1 MKNYKY
7 DIFISYKHESLD
19 KAVAAKLQKSLE
31 HYKIPKEIQK
41 KTGKEKIK
49 RVFRDEEELA
59 VSSDL
64 GKEIEGQIAQSEY
77 LLVVCSKKT
86 KESQW
91 VLKEIDTF
99 LKYRDAE
106 HILPVL
112 IEGEPEESLPESILV
127 YGEPMAA
134 DVRGKNEKE
143 VLKKVKKELPRLI
156 APILHCSYDE
166 LKQRARNYQIKRM
179 LIGTSVALIAVASFA
194 AYAVFQSARLNKE
207 YQETRRNQARNMAQT
222 SEKLLE
228 RGDRMGA
235 LKTALAV
242 STKNGDSEEA
252 LVPEQM
258 GALNDA
264 LYSYEVGN
272 KLYFRPMRAEHI
284 ENETTEKIRWSPN
297 REYYISLDAAG
308 YVYFFD
314 GKTGKCIWKEFGDG
328 LKEKVEG
335 FYATTFID
343 NNTAALL
350 AEEKICIVNFREKT
364 LEKTIELNL
373 KVENLSNEYENKL
386 DEYGILY
393 NKKEILVYG
402 TESIVAYDLKTEKL
416 TFVIKKRDIK
426 KSDYSVIN
434 KVIYINENTILI
446 GIGDSWGKGGG
457 LFSYYI
463 NDKKINQIS
472 SKSTE
477 DIYVINDKYIGVS
490 QYNYKKENREYNY
503 EMCIYD
509 YRTGEK
515 VCSKKKLTA
524 ATDHYEYTGWRSE
537 KMKVNEKLED
547 VVMFYFRDKVYCILL
562 KNFKIINEKSYVT
575 YIVGIEKYD
584 DTRVLVGTLDG
595 GIWLYFSPFV
605 EKDQKGMLE
614 AKYFDKGSIVSETGY
629 GITQFSYSKKSLR
642 TVVWVNDS
650 DKMIVTGGN
659 LKDTKVS
666 KNFTKSKKEKEN
678 IRSVDYF
685 SINEQG
691 KEKTYRCVLY
701 EKKNNNYSLDIYEVG
716 KTKMVYRMEYPEDA
730 ILNPYTIGKRGNDTV
745 LCYITPNKYNSNI
758 VHVVNIKEK
767 QEIEKY
773 EIGDNLNDGY
783 VYNKDLSYIWYYDIE
798 GLKCMRLS
806 KKSGEKTDTELEKKM
821 QSKDY
826 IEKIWV
832 SNNNQYVA
840 VLYSNERPDYSKN
853 YYLKVWDIKNETW
866 KKINGQE
873 KIEGFF
879 AEEDLYSHTIPQVV
893 TFGRKNNW
901 LAVSKGD
908 TTIEIIDLDKGRTQ
922 HILSISGPQNKEK
935 KWICTIE
942 FFDDEQYMI
951 VRECENQI
959 ALWDIQKEKRIMNQ
973 KIGETFYDG
982 DEKIKAGNQYFAVEK
997 PHGWVTIFTVD
1008 DKQRFSLYADVSG
1021 GWADLNTGE
1030 MIIDGEWN
1038 PYFYISKIYNFQEL
1052 KKEALKVLDGET
1064 LTKEEK
1070 RKYFL
1075 EE

>member
-1 MKNYKY
+1 MENYKY
-7 DIFISYKHESLD
+7 DIFISYKHEALD

-64 GKEIEGQIAQSEY
+64 GKEIEDQIEQSEY

-112 IEGEPEESLPESILV
+112 IEGEPEESFPESILV

-179 LIGTSVALIAVASFA
+179 LIGTSVALVAVASFA

-207 YQETRRNQARNMAQT
+207 YQETRRNQARNMAQI

-228 RGDRMGA
+228 QGDRIGA

-242 STKNGDSEEA
+242 LPENENSKEA

-272 KLYFRPMRAEHI
+272 ELDFQPMRAEY
-284 ENETTEKIRWSPN
+284 TEDKLIGKIQWNPQK
-297 REYYISLDAAG
+297 EYYVTLDNAG

-328 LKEKVEG
+328 LKEKVQG
-335 FYATTFID
+335 FYAVTFID
-343 NNTAALL
+343 NDTAALL
-350 AEEKICIVNFREKT
+350 AEEKICIVNFKEKT

-373 KVENLSNEYENKL
+373 KVENLSNGYGNKL
-386 DEYGILY
+386 DEYAILY
-393 NKKEILVYG
+393 NKTEILIYG
-402 TESIVAYDLKTEKL
+402 IESIAVYDLKTEKL
-416 TFVIKKRDIK
+416 TFVIKKNDLK
-426 KSDYSVIN
+426 KSDSSIIN
-434 KVIYINENTILI
+434 KVIYANKDMILI
-446 GIGDSWGKGGG
+446 GICDSLESGGG
-457 LFSYYI
+457 LFSYSKK
-463 NDKKINQIS
+463 NKKIRKIS
-472 SKSTE
+472 DE
-477 DIYVINDKYIGVS
+477 NIGEIYVINNKYIGVS
-490 QYNYKKENREYNY
+490 QYEIGEYKVKYS
-503 EMCIYD
+503 MDIYD
-509 YRTGEK
+509 YYNGKRIWGSEDLI
-515 VCSKKKLTA
+515 VAS
-524 ATDHYEYTGWRSE
+524 DPYEYMGWLATE
-537 KMKVNEKLED
+537 MKINQKLER
-547 VVMFYFRDKVYCILL
+547 VVLFYFKDTIYCFSL
-562 KNFKIINEKSYVT
+562 NSFKIINEKQYDT

-584 DTRVLVGTLDG
+584 DIRVLIGTADG
-595 GIWLYFSPFV
+595 GIFLYCDAFV
-605 EKDQKGMLE
+605 EEKMSALVGNQ
-614 AKYFDKGSIVSETGY
+614 YIFY
-629 GITQFSYSKKSLR
+629 GKIEPEVGHSITQFSYSKKSLN
-642 TVVWVNDS
+642 TVVQANMKA
-650 DKMIVTGGN
+650 KMIVTGGN

-678 IRSVDYF
+678 IRSVNYF

-701 EKKNNNYSLDIYEVG
+701 QKKNNNYSLDIYEVG
-716 KTKMVYRMEYPEDA
+716 KTKMVYRMEYPEDD
-730 ILNPYTIGKRGNDTV
+730 ILNPYIIGRRENDTV
-745 LCYITPNKYNSNI
+745 LCYITHEKYNSNI
-758 VHVVNIKEK
+758 VHIINIKEK

-773 EIGDNLNDGY
+773 EIGDNLNADY
-783 VYNKDLSYIWYYDIE
+783 VYNKDLSYIWYDDIE

-821 QSKDY
+821 QSKDDV
-826 IEKIWV
+826 EKIWV

-879 AEEDLYSHTIPQVV
+879 AEEDLYSYTIPQVV

-973 KIGETFYDG
+973 KIDETFYNG
-982 DEKIKAGNQYFAVEK
+982 DEKIKAGNQYFAVEE
-997 PHGWVTIFTVD
+997 PHGRVTIFTVD

-1030 MIIDGEWN
+1030 MIIDREWN

>member
-1 MKNYKY
+1 MENYKY
-7 DIFISYKHESLD
+7 DIFISYKHEALD
-19 KAVAAKLQKSLE
+19 KAVAARLQKSLE

-112 IEGEPEESLPESILV
+112 IEGEPEESFPESILA

-179 LIGTSVALIAVASFA
+179 LIGTSVALVAVASFA

-242 STKNGDSEEA
+242 STKNDDSKEA

-297 REYYISLDAAG
+297 REYYMSLDAAG

-314 GKTGKCIWKEFGDG
+314 GKTGKCRWKEFGDG

-343 NNTAALL
+343 NSTAALL
-350 AEEKICIVNFREKT
+350 SEEKICIVNFREKT
-364 LEKTIELNL
+364 LERTIELNL
-373 KVENLSNEYENKL
+373 KVGNLSNEYENKL

-490 QYNYKKENREYNY
+490 QYNYKKEN
-503 EMCIYD
+503 
-509 YRTGEK
+509 
-515 VCSKKKLTA
+515 
-524 ATDHYEYTGWRSE
+524 
-537 KMKVNEKLED
+537 
-547 VVMFYFRDKVYCILL
+547 
-562 KNFKIINEKSYVT
+562 
-575 YIVGIEKYD
+575 
-584 DTRVLVGTLDG
+584 
-595 GIWLYFSPFV
+595 
-605 EKDQKGMLE
+605 
-614 AKYFDKGSIVSETGY
+614 
-629 GITQFSYSKKSLR
+629 
-642 TVVWVNDS
+642 
-650 DKMIVTGGN
+650 
-659 LKDTKVS
+659 
-666 KNFTKSKKEKEN
+666 
-678 IRSVDYF
+678 
-685 SINEQG
+685 
-691 KEKTYRCVLY
+691 
-701 EKKNNNYSLDIYEVG
+701 
-716 KTKMVYRMEYPEDA
+716 
-730 ILNPYTIGKRGNDTV
+730 
-745 LCYITPNKYNSNI
+745 
-758 VHVVNIKEK
+758 K
-767 QEIEKY
+767 Q
-773 EIGDNLNDGY
+773 
-783 VYNKDLSYIWYYDIE
+783 
-798 GLKCMRLS
+798 
-806 KKSGEKTDTELEKKM
+806 
-821 QSKDY
+821 
-826 IEKIWV
+826 
-832 SNNNQYVA
+832 
-840 VLYSNERPDYSKN
+840 
-853 YYLKVWDIKNETW
+853 
-866 KKINGQE
+866 
-873 KIEGFF
+873 
-879 AEEDLYSHTIPQVV
+879 
-893 TFGRKNNW
+893 
-901 LAVSKGD
+901 
-908 TTIEIIDLDKGRTQ
+908 
-922 HILSISGPQNKEK
+922 
-935 KWICTIE
+935 
-942 FFDDEQYMI
+942 
-951 VRECENQI
+951 
-959 ALWDIQKEKRIMNQ
+959 
-973 KIGETFYDG
+973 
-982 DEKIKAGNQYFAVEK
+982 
-997 PHGWVTIFTVD
+997 
-1008 DKQRFSLYADVSG
+1008 
-1021 GWADLNTGE
+1021 
-1030 MIIDGEWN
+1030 
-1038 PYFYISKIYNFQEL
+1038 
-1052 KKEALKVLDGET
+1052 
-1064 LTKEEK
+1064 
-1070 RKYFL
+1070 
-1075 EE
+1075 

>member
-19 KAVAAKLQKSLE
+19 KAVAARLQKSLE

-41 KTGKEKIK
+41 KTGKDKIK

-64 GKEIEGQIAQSEY
+64 GKEIEDQISQSEY

-112 IEGEPEESLPESILV
+112 IEGEPEESLPESILA

-143 VLKKVKKELPRLI
+143 VLKKIKKELPRLI

-179 LIGTSVALIAVASFA
+179 FIGTSVALVAVASFA

-228 RGDRMGA
+228 CGDRVGA

-242 STKNGDSEEA
+242 LPENENSKEA
-252 LVPEQM
+252 IVPEQM

-272 KLYFRPMRAEHI
+272 ELYFRPMRAEY
-284 ENETTEKIRWSPN
+284 TEDKLIGKIRWNPQK
-297 REYYISLDAAG
+297 EYYVTLDNAG

-328 LKEKVEG
+328 LKEKVQG
-335 FYATTFID
+335 FYAVTFID
-343 NNTAALL
+343 NDTAALL
-350 AEEKICIVNFREKT
+350 AEEKICIVNFKEKT

-373 KVENLSNEYENKL
+373 KVENLSNGYGNKL

-393 NKKEILVYG
+393 NKTEILIYG
-402 TESIVAYDLKTEKL
+402 TESIVVYDLKTEKL
-416 TFVIKKRDIK
+416 TFVIKKNDLK
-426 KSDYSVIN
+426 KSDSSIIN
-434 KVIYINENTILI
+434 KVIYANKDMILI
-446 GIGDSWGKGGG
+446 GTCDSLESGGG
-457 LFSYYI
+457 LFSYSKK
-463 NDKKINQIS
+463 NKKIRKIS
-472 SKSTE
+472 DE
-477 DIYVINDKYIGVS
+477 NIGEIYVINNKYIGIS
-490 QYNYKKENREYNY
+490 QYEIGEYKVKYS
-503 EMCIYD
+503 MDIYD
-509 YRTGEK
+509 YYNGKRIWESEDLI
-515 VCSKKKLTA
+515 VASNR
-524 ATDHYEYTGWRSE
+524 YEYMGWLATE
-537 KMKVNEKLED
+537 MKINQKLER
-547 VVMFYFRDKVYCILL
+547 VVMFYFKDTIYCVSL
-562 KNFKIINEKSYVT
+562 NSFKIINEKQYDT

-584 DTRVLVGTLDG
+584 DTRVLVGTADG
-595 GIWLYFSPFV
+595 GIYFYYDAFV
-605 EKDQKGMLE
+605 EEKMSALVGDQYIFKGKIE
-614 AKYFDKGSIVSETGY
+614 PEVGHS
-629 GITQFSYSKKSLR
+629 ITQFSYSKKSLN
-642 TVVWVNDS
+642 TVIQANMKA
-650 DKMIVTGGN
+650 KMIVTSGN

-666 KNFTKSKKEKEN
+666 KNFTKSKKEEAN
-678 IRSVDYF
+678 IRSADYF

-691 KEKTYRCVLY
+691 KEKIYRCVLY

-716 KTKMVYRMEYPEDA
+716 KTKMIYRMEYPEYT
-730 ILNPYTIGKRGNDTV
+730 ILNSYIIGKRGKDTV
-745 LCYITPNKYNSNI
+745 LCYITPDKYNRNI

-767 QEIEKY
+767 REIEKY
-773 EIGDNLNDGY
+773 EIGDNRNADY
-783 VYNKDLSYIWYYDIE
+783 VYNKDLSYIWYDDFE

-806 KKSGEKTDTELEKKM
+806 KKSGEKKDIELEKKM
-821 QSKDY
+821 QSKDGV
-826 IEKIWV
+826 EKIWV

-935 KWICTIE
+935 KRICTIE